1 MSDPPAARRPAGAV
15 TGLVLAAG
23 AGTRFGGG
31 KVRALLEGRPLVA
44 HVLAA
49 ARAGGIERLVL
60 VLGRDALAVRAALA
74 ADDPGALAGVLV
86 ATNPAPERGLASS
99 LRVGLA
105 AAVGAPEPDGVLIL
119 LGDQPRVAPAV
130 IRALA
135 GLVVE
140 APTGAYA
147 IVPSYAADGAPNPVL
162 LLPSGWSAA
171 AALDGDRG
179 LGPLLAA
186 EPGRVVRVPFAGMNP
201 DVDTPADLAA
211 LEVPAHATGDDH
223 AR

>member
-1 MSDPPAARRPAGAV
+1 MSGVPAERRPGSPI

-31 KVRALLEGRPLVA
+31 KLRALLEGRPLVA

-49 ARAGGIERLVL
+49 ARAAGVARLVL
-60 VLGRDALAVRAALA
+60 VLGRDAPAVRAALV

-99 LRVGLA
+99 LRLGLA
-105 AAVGAPEPDGVLIL
+105 AATAAPQPHGVLIL

-130 IRALA
+130 IRALVRR
-135 GLVVE
+135 VVE
-140 APTGAYA
+140 APPTALA
-147 IVPSYAADGAPNPVL
+147 IAPSYAADGAPNPVL

-179 LGPLLAA
+179 LGPLLVA
-186 EPGRVVRVPFAGMNP
+186 ERDRVVRVALAGRNP
-201 DVDTPADLAA
+201 DVDTPADLAELEA
-211 LEVPAHATGDDH
+211 LAHPTGDADD
-223 AR
+223 R